1 MATGYPIPKFRFTV
15 AWSKPEL
22 SNATEVGFTEVSG
35 LDYQID
41 LIEYRTGIDIGLS
54 KIKLPGMRKFS
65 NVTLKKGLVQGM
77 KDANSDFYKWIDGS
91 GSGTPTPGSI
101 RSRKEYRKT
110 LTITL
115 IDEESQPVIAWTLQ
129 NAFPVKVAFSDMKA
143 DANEISIDT
152 LELAHEGLTMEY
164 K

>member
-54 KIKLPGMRKFS
+54 KMAGARMRLAAPK
-65 NVTLKKGLVQGM
+65 
-77 KDANSDFYKWIDGS
+77 
-91 GSGTPTPGSI
+91 SI
-101 RSRKEYRKT
+101 RP
-110 LTITL
+110 
-115 IDEESQPVIAWTLQ
+115 QV
-129 NAFPVKVAFSDMKA
+129 
-143 DANEISIDT
+143 
-152 LELAHEGLTMEY
+152 G
-164 K
+164 